1 MKKKREKNRHDK
13 VRYDEASWK
22 REREVGQT
30 FNRPRVAPL
39 FCGASVGIHFNGPY

>member
-30 FNRPRVAPL
+30 FNRPRVAPFL
-39 FCGASVGIHFNGPY
+39 RRQCRNPL